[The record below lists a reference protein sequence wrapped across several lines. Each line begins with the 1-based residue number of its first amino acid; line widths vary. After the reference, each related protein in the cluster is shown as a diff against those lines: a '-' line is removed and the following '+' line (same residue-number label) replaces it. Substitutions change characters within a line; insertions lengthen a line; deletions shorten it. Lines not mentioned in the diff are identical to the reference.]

1 MLVRIYKTGYIFH
14 AVSIIIFAILIWLP
28 SILSQSELVVDSS
41 MPPLYILYIFI
52 FGTGSFVNLI
62 ISLLLVIVSGLIINQ
77 IIIANEISGKTT
89 MLGMFFFVLLNI
101 SMVSN
106 VVMNPF
112 LWVSFFLLLML
123 KELFKLPKTETTI
136 PIIFNA
142 SIYLGL
148 ASLFYYPSLVIILV
162 IWVSLMTF
170 RINNWREYIIVPIG
184 VLLPL
189 FFTFTWY
196 YYNDNYE
203 LFFST
208 IRSSFYFDFTIL
220 RLAVFDLVIV
230 ILLMGLIIPSIVK
243 LAGSMMDKSI
253 VLRQKLAVTIWLYVV
268 SFIII
273 LLFEKH
279 TNTGL
284 LLSIPTTII
293 LTKYSLGIKRL
304 KWLDLYISLIFILI
318 VVNHYKVLFNA

>member
-14 AVSIIIFAILIWLP
+14 AISIIIFAILIWLP
-28 SILSQSELVVDSS
+28 SILSQPDLVVDSS
-41 MPPLYILYIFI
+41 IPPLYILYFFI
-52 FGTGSFVNLI
+52 IGTGSFVNLI
-62 ISLLLVIVSGLIINQ
+62 ISLLLIIVSGLIINQ

-170 RINNWREYIIVPIG
+170 RINNWREYVIVPIG

-196 YYNDNYE
+196 YYNDNQE

>member
-14 AVSIIIFAILIWLP
+14 AISIIIFAILIWLP
-28 SILSQSELVVDSS
+28 SILSQSELIVDSS
-41 MPPLYILYIFI
+41 MPPLYILYFFI
-52 FGTGSFVNLI
+52 IGTSSVINFI

-77 IIIANEISGKTT
+77 IIIVNEISGKTT

-170 RINNWREYIIVPIG
+170 RINNWREYVIVPIG

-196 YYNDNYE
+196 YYNDNQE

-220 RLAVFDLVIV
+220 RLAVFDLVIL
-230 ILLMGLIIPSIVK
+230 ILLLGLIIPSVVK

-279 TNTGL
+279 TNIGL

-293 LTKYSLGIKRL
+293 LTKYSIGIKRL

>member
-14 AVSIIIFAILIWLP
+14 AISIIIFAILIWLP
-28 SILSQSELVVDSS
+28 SILSQPDLVVDSS
-41 MPPLYILYIFI
+41 IPPLYILYFFI
-52 FGTGSFVNLI
+52 IGTGSFVNLI

-77 IIIANEISGKTT
+77 IIIVNEISGKTT

-170 RINNWREYIIVPIG
+170 RINNWREYIIVLIG

-196 YYNDNYE
+196 YYNDNQE

-230 ILLMGLIIPSIVK
+230 ILLLGLIIPSVVK

>member
-14 AVSIIIFAILIWLP
+14 AISIIIFAILIWLP
-28 SILSQSELVVDSS
+28 SILSQPDLVVESS
-41 MPPLYILYIFI
+41 IPPLYILYFFI
-52 FGTGSFVNLI
+52 IGTGSFVNLI

-170 RINNWREYIIVPIG
+170 RINNWREYVIVPIG

-196 YYNDNYE
+196 YYNDNQE

-230 ILLMGLIIPSIVK
+230 ILLMGLIIPSVVK

-318 VVNHYKVLFNA
+318 VVNHYKVLFDA